1 MVVST
6 CAYLFC
12 NTKKNSNLSLFRFP
26 TDKESFFIWCD
37 NCGRPELKKNFVPNI
52 PKKRQKYFVC
62 EKHFH
67 TSDFI
72 ISRTKKLVKQKAK
85 PLPRFETSTRKEFLE
100 ESWLE
105 QNMKN
110 EPYLNVLSFSN
121 GNEDRNIK
129 DNVSGLEVTVNLSN
143 SNIDT
148 LYSISNWSKVLR
160 PTTLYLDNN
169 NLKDLDNV
177 MQFER
182 LTHLSLVNNQIGTL
196 TWCTNL
202 KNLEILNLSKNKIFC
217 FYGIISLSKLKELTL
232 SENLIERVPIF
243 PPSFTDENRLEKLDL
258 SWNKLKGFLNF
269 SQFKRLKELL
279 LHKNMITWPHPWK
292 NVFTCVLPSFLTKLT
307 LAYNAFSDL
316 LDLKGLKFYKY
327 LRELTIVGNPCVG
340 SLLVLDANG
349 KQLGNIRETNFR
361 PYILTCCPNLNLLDD
376 KPVEDK
382 DREKSLWLLRQD
394 MFLPKPLPPT
404 HGDLV
409 LYLAENCPLEP
420 QELDQNDRII

>member
-1 MVVST
+1 
-6 CAYLFC
+6 
-12 NTKKNSNLSLFRFP
+12 
-26 TDKESFFIWCD
+26 
-37 NCGRPELKKNFVPNI
+37 
-52 PKKRQKYFVC
+52 
-62 EKHFH
+62 
-67 TSDFI
+67 
-72 ISRTKKLVKQKAK
+72 
-85 PLPRFETSTRKEFLE
+85 
-100 ESWLE
+100 
-105 QNMKN
+105 
-110 EPYLNVLSFSN
+110 
-121 GNEDRNIK
+121 
-129 DNVSGLEVTVNLSN
+129 
-143 SNIDT
+143 
-148 LYSISNWSKVLR
+148 
-160 PTTLYLDNN
+160 
-169 NLKDLDNV
+169 
-177 MQFER
+177 
-182 LTHLSLVNNQIGTL
+182 
-196 TWCTNL
+196 
-202 KNLEILNLSKNKIFC
+202 
-217 FYGIISLSKLKELTL
+217 
-232 SENLIERVPIF
+232 RVPIF

-382 DREKSLWLLRQD
+382 DREKSLWLLRQE

-409 LYLAENCPLEP
+409 LYLAENCPLDP
-420 QELDQNDRII
+420 QELDQNDRISDDDSVSEITEIYEEHVRNDRTINVVGDSDGEGDDDCGRTMNKSGSDVCRYYVELMEEKARQYKFEREVEFLLEEANGFVRKDTISSINFIINVYYND